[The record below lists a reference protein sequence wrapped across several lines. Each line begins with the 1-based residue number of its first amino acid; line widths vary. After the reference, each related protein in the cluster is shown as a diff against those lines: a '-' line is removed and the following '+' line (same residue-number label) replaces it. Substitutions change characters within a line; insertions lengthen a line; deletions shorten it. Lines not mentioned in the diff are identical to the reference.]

1 MAEGFAVNDFEH
13 LEDAQRQSTV
23 EYGIYDT
30 RDDCWLGDDN
40 GPRLFTF
47 EDSKKANGM
56 DTRIMAQI
64 AAQMTEVQLGYSKDG
79 MSGRLRAKEFNLK
92 EVRLKDEMPTQ
103 MTALEALVIVEGGK
117 SDEQEIEIR
126 PEDLQ

>member
-1 MAEGFAVNDFEH
+1 MADGFVVNDSEH
-13 LEDAQRQSTV
+13 FDEAQRQSAI

-30 RDDCWLGDDN
+30 QDDCWLGDEN
-40 GPRLFTF
+40 GPRLFTL

-79 MSGRLRAKEFNLK
+79 MAGRLRAKEFNLR
-92 EVRLKDEMPTQ
+92 EVKLKDEMPTT

-117 SDEQEIEIR
+117 SEERDIEIR

>member
-1 MAEGFAVNDFEH
+1 MAGFVVNDSEHFEN
-13 LEDAQRQSTV
+13 AQRESTV

-30 RDDCWLGDDN
+30 REDCWLGDEN

-56 DTRIMAQI
+56 DTWTMAQI

-79 MSGRLRAKEFNLK
+79 MSGRLKAKEFNLK
-92 EVRLKDEMPTQ
+92 EVRLKDEMPTK

-117 SDEQEIEIR
+117 TDGDGEIEIR
-126 PEDLQ
+126 PEDLK